1 MELKQLFQ
9 ASAIA
14 AALALAGCGGDINI
28 TEGSIDN
35 SVTNNYGDSGT
46 DGGTGGG
53 TDGGT
58 DDTLPGET
66 SSFLSS
72 EVSAALGQTVEVR
85 TLSGTLTAD
94 DADENGN
101 ITLTN
106 DTVWAIEGPLFVGE
120 DKANSVNLVI
130 EEGTI
135 IFGRSGGDYLVVSRD
150 STIEAVGTADAPII
164 FTSYQDVTG
173 DEVGAGQWGGIV
185 LLGNA
190 PSNKCPQD
198 GSDCALQI
206 EGVEEGAVF
215 GGTDETDSSGTIN
228 YVVVKYAG
236 FEIAVDNELNGVT
249 FGGVGS
255 GTEVDYLQ
263 VHSNA
268 DDGVEFFG
276 GNVNVKHLV
285 LTGNED
291 DSVDWDNGF
300 QGKLQYVFV
309 QQNTADGDANRGI
322 EADNDG
328 SVPDI
333 EPQSNPMISN
343 LTIIGNNF
351 DGEDDSEGVYLR
363 EGTGAQIYNMV
374 ITGPSGMG
382 EFFEVENSTESQANL
397 ADGTITVK
405 SSVIACA
412 NGENFKSDTAN
423 GGTDLETW
431 FTAETSN
438 KVLDASAILL
448 SSTGKPLADS
458 PLLGAGEDASQV
470 DGFFEATDFI
480 GAVGETDWRQG
491 WAFGFGGGTIQVV
504 ESTSGCPAGTSNIAS
519 VDGVTTT
526 CSLSG
531 TLTTD
536 VNLTE
541 GNIYALSGAVF
552 VGGDNENSAT
562 LSIDAGV
569 TVYGASG
576 NDYLVV
582 SRGSKIEAEGTATD
596 PIVFTS
602 YDDVTGGTTA
612 AGQWGGLVI
621 LGNAP
626 SNKCPDDGSACALQV
641 EGVEEGAVFGGT
653 NSEDNS
659 GILRYVRV
667 QFGGFEIALDN
678 ELNGITFGGVGSG
691 TTVDHIQVHANAD
704 DGVEFFGGSVSV
716 KYLVLTDIQDDS
728 IDWDNGFQG
737 NMQYVLVRQAQD
749 NSDANR
755 GIEADNDGSNPAI
768 EPQSNPSLAN
778 VTIIGNTF
786 DGEDDSEGVY
796 LREGT
801 GAQLYNFIVTGPAG
815 MGECFEVEDSTE
827 SQTNLGDGTIMFSN
841 SVIACENGENFKNA
855 DTAVDLEDWFLN
867 SQSGNAVAATQADV
881 VSGIYSTTTATPFDF
896 TGDSFFD
903 NADFVGAVKEGDD
916 WTAGWTIGLE

>member
-1 MELKQLFQ
+1 
-9 ASAIA
+9 
-14 AALALAGCGGDINI
+14 
-28 TEGSIDN
+28 
-35 SVTNNYGDSGT
+35 
-46 DGGTGGG
+46 
-53 TDGGT
+53 
-58 DDTLPGET
+58 
-66 SSFLSS
+66 
-72 EVSAALGQTVEVR
+72 
-85 TLSGTLTAD
+85 
-94 DADENGN
+94 
-101 ITLTN
+101 
-106 DTVWAIEGPLFVGE
+106 
-120 DKANSVNLVI
+120 
-130 EEGTI
+130 
-135 IFGRSGGDYLVVSRD
+135 
-150 STIEAVGTADAPII
+150 
-164 FTSYQDVTG
+164 
-173 DEVGAGQWGGIV
+173 
-185 LLGNA
+185 
-190 PSNKCPQD
+190 
-198 GSDCALQI
+198 
-206 EGVEEGAVF
+206 
-215 GGTDETDSSGTIN
+215 
-228 YVVVKYAG
+228 
-236 FEIAVDNELNGVT
+236 
-249 FGGVGS
+249 
-255 GTEVDYLQ
+255 
-263 VHSNA
+263 
-268 DDGVEFFG
+268 
-276 GNVNVKHLV
+276 
-285 LTGNED
+285 
-291 DSVDWDNGF
+291 
-300 QGKLQYVFV
+300 
-309 QQNTADGDANRGI
+309 
-322 EADNDG
+322 
-328 SVPDI
+328 
-333 EPQSNPMISN
+333 
-343 LTIIGNNF
+343 
-351 DGEDDSEGVYLR
+351 
-363 EGTGAQIYNMV
+363 
-374 ITGPSGMG
+374 
-382 EFFEVENSTESQANL
+382 
-397 ADGTITVK
+397 
-405 SSVIACA
+405 
-412 NGENFKSDTAN
+412 
-423 GGTDLETW
+423 
-431 FTAETSN
+431 
-438 KVLDASAILL
+438 
-448 SSTGKPLADS
+448 
-458 PLLGAGEDASQV
+458 
-470 DGFFEATDFI
+470 
-480 GAVGETDWRQG
+480 
-491 WAFGFGGGTIQVV
+491 FGFGGGTIQVV